1 MTLLLFS
8 AMAMQGQ
15 SNKTVTVD
23 GMNYEITDSYAI
35 CKGFSV
41 VPEKIDTIRIPDEI
55 LVDGKSYAVEEIG
68 QEAFTSEHIRKP
80 VEHVVFPSCLKRI
93 DGWSFINWPYCGIPD
108 FLTSD
113 KLILPESLESLGY
126 AAFGETNI
134 KSVYI
139 PASLKSIGE
148 QAFNGCKSLTSFD
161 VAPKNPV
168 YYSYDHNGFEVLL
181 NIPQDF
187 IVQVCGTGE
196 GDGSFTTAHA
206 IGHGAF
212 RGCHN
217 LKHFSVAR
225 PAGWSGTY
233 SVGGDAFYNCTSLE
247 TIDLS
252 WNGGKLLLDG
262 VPATQLYDE
271 LTESNPLQSVFGGL
285 PALKSITFRE
295 GDLPGN
301 VVKDDDGIF
310 YVLEKSS
317 DTSEENDCAS
327 VLFVPGSRESDIMN
341 FSELRKDDGVYPILG
356 VKRGAFSYNKVTDVY
371 FTLTPEQASAVGQ
384 KYIVDERYQYSSTL
398 FHVPYP
404 CTVAFDGMS
413 YYNAPNWMSYYDD
426 TFRSEYKTIYFD
438 RPFVM
443 PEGLCG
449 AVIAGAK
456 DRTLLIDYQYEAGDI
471 VPARTGLLLKK
482 ADEAQ
487 EDVAQKQTQIRFH
500 IYPEFS
506 NVTPKAVVGENYLN
520 GWDSSKLEGVLYGSD
535 WWIPSQDNTL
545 FYMLCRDRNHERI
558 GFYWGAENGRPFYT
572 QSNRAYL
579 ALPANM
585 PSPVSAFRL
594 DEQGVTGIEAVDS
607 EDNAAKMVYTLDGRR
622 VEETP
627 LSKGIYVVNGQKVIV
642 K

>member
-1 MTLLLFS
+1 MTLLVFS

-15 SNKTVTVD
+15 SNKTVTVN

-41 VPEKIDTIRIPDEI
+41 VPENVDTIKIPDEI

-68 QEAFTSEHIRKP
+68 QEAFTSEHIGKP
-80 VEHVVFPSCLKRI
+80 VKHVVFPSCLKRI

-161 VAPKNPV
+161 VAPQNPV

-233 SVGGDAFYNCTSLE
+233 SVGRDAFYNCTSLE
-247 TIDLS
+247 TIDFSDCL
-252 WNGGKLLLDG
+252 GTLLLDG
-262 VPATQLYDE
+262 VPTTQLYDE
-271 LTESNPLQSVFGGL
+271 QTKSNLLRSMFGDL
-285 PALKSITFRE
+285 PALTSVRFEER
-295 GDLPGN
+295 DLPGD
-301 VVKDDDGIF
+301 VVKDDDGIY

-317 DTSEENDCAS
+317 DTSEGNDCAS

-341 FSELRKDDGVYPILG
+341 FSELRTDGDVYPILG
-356 VKRGAFSYNKVTDVY
+356 VKSGAFSDKVTDVY
-371 FTLTPEQASAVGQ
+371 FTLTSEQAAAVGQ
-384 KYIVDERYQYSSTL
+384 EYKVDGNSSSRL
-398 FHVPYP
+398 YHVPYP
-404 CTVAFDGMS
+404 CTVDCPDGTS
-413 YYNAPNWMSYYDD
+413 YNWMSYYDD

-456 DRTLLIDYQYEAGDI
+456 EHTLLIDYQYEAGDI

-487 EDVAQKQTQIRFH
+487 EDTKIRFH
-500 IYPEFS
+500 IYPELS
-506 NVTPKAVVGENYLN
+506 NVTPKVVVGENYLN
-520 GWDSSKLEGVLYGSD
+520 GWANNKFRGVSYESYM
-535 WWIPSQDNTL
+535 IPRQDNTW
-545 FYMLCRDRNHERI
+545 FYMLSRDQNHERI
-558 GFYWGAENGRPFYT
+558 GFYWGAENDGPFWT
-572 QSNRAYL
+572 HSNRAYL

-607 EDNAAKMVYTLDGRR
+607 EDNASKKVYTLDGRR
-622 VEETP
+622 VKGTP

>member
-1 MTLLLFS
+1 M
-8 AMAMQGQ
+8 
-15 SNKTVTVD
+15 
-23 GMNYEITDSYAI
+23 
-35 CKGFSV
+35 
-41 VPEKIDTIRIPDEI
+41 
-55 LVDGKSYAVEEIG
+55 
-68 QEAFTSEHIRKP
+68 
-80 VEHVVFPSCLKRI
+80 
-93 DGWSFINWPYCGIPD
+93 
-108 FLTSD
+108 
-113 KLILPESLESLGY
+113 ESLGY

>member
-68 QEAFTSEHIRKP
+68 QEAFTSERIGKP

-126 AAFGETNI
+126 AAFGNTNI

-148 QAFNGCKSLTSFD
+148 QAFNSCKSLTSFD

-168 YYSYDHNGFEVLL
+168 YYSYNNNGFEVLL
-181 NIPQDF
+181 NIPQNF

-196 GDGSFTTAHA
+196 GDGSFGTGHS
-206 IGHGAF
+206 IGRAAF
-212 RGCHN
+212 NGCKN
-217 LKHFSVAR
+217 LKHFSIG
-225 PAGWSGTY
+225 PGAGSSGTY
-233 SVGGDAFYNCTSLE
+233 SVARDAFINCTSLE

-271 LTESNPLQSVFGGL
+271 LTKSNLLQSVFGGT
-285 PALKSITFRE
+285 PALKFISFMER
-295 GDLPGN
+295 DLPGN

-341 FSELRKDDGVYPILG
+341 FSELRTDGDVYPILG
-356 VKRGAFSYNKVTDVY
+356 VKRDAFSYNKVTDVY
-371 FTLTPEQASAVGQ
+371 FTLTSEQASAVGQ

-404 CTVAFDGMS
+404 CTAD
-413 YYNAPNWMSYYDD
+413 APNWMSYYDD

-456 DRTLLIDYQYEAGDI
+456 DRNLLIDYQYEAGDI

-487 EDVAQKQTQIRFH
+487 EDVAQENTQIRFH

-520 GWDSSKLEGVLYGSD
+520 GWASSKLEGVLYGSD

-545 FYMLCRDRNHERI
+545 FYMLSRDQNHERI
-558 GFYWGAENGRPFYT
+558 GFYWGAKNGGPFHT
-572 QSNRAYL
+572 RSNRAYL

-594 DEQGVTGIEAVDS
+594 DEQGVTGIEAVGS
-607 EDNAAKMVYTLDGRR
+607 EDNAAKTVYTLDGRR
-622 VEETP
+622 VKGTP